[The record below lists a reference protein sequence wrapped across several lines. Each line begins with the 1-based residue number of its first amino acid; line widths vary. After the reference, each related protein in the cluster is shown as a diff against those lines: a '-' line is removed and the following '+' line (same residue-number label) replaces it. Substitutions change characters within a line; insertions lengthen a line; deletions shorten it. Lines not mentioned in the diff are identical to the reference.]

1 MQSEAQIIERIRRK
15 FSVRTAPH
23 PGWLRLGLGDDA
35 AVILACAQNTSAAKD
50 KSVNAGREWVL
61 SCDAFLED
69 VHFRAGLHSPA
80 GVGYKALARA
90 TSDLAAMG
98 ARPRF
103 FLLSLALPAARCGV
117 WLDGFLTGLARAS
130 RQFEIVLAGG
140 DTSRFPK
147 VAASITVG
155 GEVTAGHALTRRGAR
170 PGDLIFV
177 SGTLGAAQ
185 LGLELILR
193 GLVKNPADSRR
204 WKRMLAPHTHPQ
216 IRLELGIWLS
226 GEQPRGPRIAS
237 AAIDTSDGLSTDL
250 NHICESSGVGARIQE
265 GLLPVTRIPSVF
277 NKIGLSALE
286 LALHGGED
294 YQLLFTVPAR
304 AAGRVPGSYH
314 GVKITRIGE
323 ITRDRHVELIR
334 RDGRS
339 ERLPP
344 CGWDHFRKT

>member
-1 MQSEAQIIERIRRK
+1 M
-15 FSVRTAPH
+15 
-23 PGWLRLGLGDDA
+23 
-35 AVILACAQNTSAAKD
+35 ILACAKDAKR
-50 KSVNAGREWVL
+50 KSGNAGREWVL

-69 VHFRAGLHSPA
+69 VHFRAGLHSPGA
-80 GVGYKALARA
+80 VGYKALARA

-98 ARPRF
+98 AQPRF
-103 FLLSLALPAARCGV
+103 FLLSLALPTARCGA
-117 WLDGFLTGLARAS
+117 WLDGFLSGLARAS

-155 GEVTAGHALTRRGAR
+155 GDVTAGHALTRAGAR

-185 LGLELILR
+185 LGLELLLR
-193 GLVKNPADSRR
+193 GLVKSPANNRR
-204 WKRMLAPHTHPQ
+204 WKRLLAPHMHPK
-216 IRLELGIWLS
+216 IRLKLGMWLS
-226 GEQPRGPRIAS
+226 GEQPRGPCVAS

-265 GLLPVTRIPSVF
+265 ELLPAASIPSEL
-277 NKIGLSALE
+277 NKIGLNPLE

-304 AAGRVPGSYH
+304 PAGRIPGSYH

-323 ITRDRHVELIR
+323 ITRGRRIELIR

-339 ERLPP
+339 ERLLPR
-344 CGWDHFRKT
+344 GWDHFRRA

>member
-1 MQSEAQIIERIRRK
+1 LQSEAQIIERIRRR
-15 FSVRTAPH
+15 FSLRAAPH
-23 PGWLRLGLGDDA
+23 PDWLRLGLGDDA
-35 AVILACAQNTSAAKD
+35 AVILACAKNTGAAKG
-50 KSVNAGREWVL
+50 KSGNARREWVL

-69 VHFRAGLHSPA
+69 VHFRAGLHPPGA
-80 GVGYKALARA
+80 VGYKALARA

-147 VAASITVG
+147 VAVSITVG
-155 GEVTAGHALTRRGAR
+155 GEVTAGHALTRAGAR

-193 GLVKNPADSRR
+193 GLVKNRAGNQRWRR
-204 WKRMLAPHTHPQ
+204 VLAAHTRPE
-216 IRLELGIWLS
+216 IRLKLGMWLS
-226 GEQPRGPRIAS
+226 GEQPRGSRVAS

-265 GLLPVTRIPSVF
+265 ELLPIMRIPSIF
-277 NKIGLSALE
+277 HKIGLSALE

-304 AAGRVPGSYH
+304 VAGRVHGSYY
-314 GVKITRIGE
+314 GVKITQIGE
-323 ITRDRHVELIR
+323 ITRRRHVELIR
-334 RDGRS
+334 GDGRS
-339 ERLPP
+339 ERLLPR
-344 CGWDHFRKT
+344 GWDHFRKT